1 MEKQKEGFENNRE
14 ILDVKN
20 AVHQRSTPEGIPPG
34 LEDAPSPTEA
44 PAQKEEREVPVRD
57 ISHMKPTFKSQSQP
71 IQHTNFQEPSPE
83 RASYDMI
90 EEIAESIVGEKWD
103 ELIRGFGDL
112 KLWKEKMDTDLA
124 GTKQEIL
131 RVQNRFENLQKAVL
145 GKVSEYG
152 EGIQDLGAEIKAL
165 EKVLGNIIAPLTKNI
180 KDLERVTQK
189 IK

>member
-1 MEKQKEGFENNRE
+1 MEKEKEGFENSKE

-20 AVHQRSTPEGIPPG
+20 AVHQRTTPEGIPPG
-34 LEDAPSPTEA
+34 LEDAPSPTRATE
-44 PAQKEEREVPVRD
+44 QKEEKELPVRD
-57 ISHMKPTFKSQSQP
+57 ISHVKPTFKAQSQP
-71 IQHTNFQEPSPE
+71 AQQMNFSEPSPE

-112 KLWKEKMDTDLA
+112 KLWKEKIDTDL
-124 GTKQEIL
+124 GGVKQEIV

-180 KDLERVTQK
+180 KDLERVTKK
-189 IK
+189 IT